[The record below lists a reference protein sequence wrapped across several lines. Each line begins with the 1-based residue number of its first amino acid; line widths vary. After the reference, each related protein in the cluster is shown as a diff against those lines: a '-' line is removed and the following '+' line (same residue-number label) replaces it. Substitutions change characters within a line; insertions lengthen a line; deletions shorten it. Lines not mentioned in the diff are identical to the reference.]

1 VADDDESEAEL
12 PSAVMAAPD
21 ASARL
26 GCDPTVT
33 ELVMVQVNV
42 AEPTA
47 PALSVAVT
55 VTEQAHAVV
64 GVPVTDPVEVLIDRP
79 AGRPV
84 ADHEAMVAVDDESEA
99 EPASVLIALP
109 DTLL

>member
-1 VADDDESEAEL
+1 LV
-12 PSAVMAAPD
+12 
-21 ASARL
+21 
-26 GCDPTVT
+26 TVT
-33 ELVMVQVNV
+33 ALVMFQVNV

-55 VTEQAHAVV
+55 VTEHEHAVV
-64 GVPVTDPVEVLIDRP
+64 GVPVIAPVEVSIDRP

-84 ADHEAMVAVDDESEA
+84 ADHEAMAAVDEESEA
-99 EPASVLIALP
+99 ELVSVLIALP